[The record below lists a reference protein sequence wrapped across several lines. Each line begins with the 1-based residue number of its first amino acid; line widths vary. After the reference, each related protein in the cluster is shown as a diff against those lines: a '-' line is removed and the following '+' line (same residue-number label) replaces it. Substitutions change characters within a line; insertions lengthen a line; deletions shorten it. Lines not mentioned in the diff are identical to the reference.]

1 VGTGNEQTS
10 QQLTALRQ
18 KEHNMGFNCGIVGLP
33 NVGKSTLFNA
43 LTKAGIGAENF
54 PFCTIEPNT
63 GIVPI
68 PDARQDKISAIVQ
81 PEKQIPTSMEFV
93 DIAGLVAGA
102 SKGEGL
108 GNQFLANIRETDAI
122 AHVVRCF
129 DDENVIHVE
138 GQISPADDI
147 AVINTELA
155 LADLESAE
163 KALQRSSKAAKGNDK
178 DAKALVVVLEKVIPH
193 LNEAQPLRSLG
204 LTDDELTVLK
214 QLNPLTIKPTM
225 YIANVDEDGFENN
238 PYLDAVKEIS
248 AQEGAIVVPICNKL
262 EAEVSELEDDEKME
276 FLEELGMEE
285 PGLNRVI
292 RAGYSL
298 LGLQTYFTA
307 GPKEVRAWTIPVGAT
322 APNAA
327 GKIHTDFEKGFIRA
341 EVVAYDDY
349 IAGNGEQG
357 AKEAGKWRLEGKDYI
372 VQDGDL
378 IHFRFNV

>member
-1 VGTGNEQTS
+1 
-10 QQLTALRQ
+10 
-18 KEHNMGFNCGIVGLP
+18 MGFNCGIVGLP

-68 PDARQDKISAIVQ
+68 PDVRQDKIAAIVQ
-81 PEKQIPTSMEFV
+81 PEKLIPTSMEFV

-129 DDENVIHVE
+129 DDANVIHVE

-163 KALQRSSKAAKGNDK
+163 KALQRASKAAKGNDK
-178 DAKALVVVLEKVIPH
+178 DAKALAVVLEKIIPH
-193 LNEAQPLRSLG
+193 LNEAQPLRSLN
-204 LTDDELTVLK
+204 LSDDEMTVLK

-225 YIANVDEDGFENN
+225 YIANVDEEGFENN
-238 PYLDAVKEIS
+238 PYLDAVKQIA
-248 AQEGAIVVPICNKL
+248 AQEGAVVVPICNKL
-262 EAEVSELEDDEKME
+262 EAEISELEDDEKME
-276 FLEELGMEE
+276 FLAEMGMEE

-307 GPKEVRAWTIPVGAT
+307 GPKEVRAWTIPTGAT

-341 EVVAYDDY
+341 EVVAYEDY